1 MSSRASRSLREGAI
15 VRTLVD
21 VASFTPA
28 AHELEAGAE
37 EEEAS
42 DTPSEDAITRSMKR
56 LIVS

>member
-1 MSSRASRSLREGAI
+1 M
-15 VRTLVD
+15 RTLVG

-42 DTPSEDAITRSMKR
+42 DTASEDAITRSMKR

>member
-1 MSSRASRSLREGAI
+1 M
-15 VRTLVD
+15 RTLVG
-21 VASFTPA
+21 VASFTPV

-42 DTPSEDAITRSMKR
+42 ETASEDAITRSMKR